1 MLSVP
6 HVFLPDSL
14 ADEKS
19 ARRHY
24 AVPASP
30 LPPRTKWTRRVP
42 HPVLIGH
49 AASLSQVKEGDHL
62 TLLNVHNAFE
72 AARRAPQW
80 SQARHV
86 NHKAMRRACDLRK
99 QLVNYITKLGIPLAS
114 CGRDSKALH
123 RCLTSAFFAN
133 AAKLEPDGAY
143 RTIRGGEKVG
153 VHPFSV
159 LHQHP
164 TPWVVFNEMVVTT
177 KPYLLGV
184 SFTEPEWLTE
194 VAPHFYTFKDTTE
207 ADLRPAAKSQRTR

>member
-24 AVPASP
+24 A
-30 LPPRTKWTRRVP
+30 
-42 HPVLIGH
+42 
-49 AASLSQVKEGDHL
+49 VKEGDHL